1 MTIQGDAADPEQT
14 VCLYSA
20 LRLATSWNSSWFY
33 PGTFPVKY
41 LFSVSCRRRDAE
53 DTGDA
58 LRGMAAGQ
66 QGLDKQED
74 RAERNFMKF
83 SEDSD

>member
-1 MTIQGDAADPEQT
+1 MTIQGDAADTEQT

-41 LFSVSCRRRDAE
+41 LFSVSCRRWDAE
-53 DTGDA
+53 NPGDA

-83 SEDSD
+83 SKDSD